1 MNFCVYGASSNAI
14 DQKFLDAAYS
24 LGRAIA
30 SHGHGLVF
38 GGGNSGVMGASAR
51 GADSVEGA
59 YILGIAPTFFNV
71 DGVLYPHCTEFI
83 GPDNMR
89 ERKQLLEERSDGF
102 VIAPGG
108 IGTFDEFFEILTLK
122 QLGRHKKPIAIFNV
136 DGYFDP
142 LLVLLRHTVANEF
155 MNESTLSLFA
165 VVSDTEALLD
175 YMESYEAQER
185 DVTFFKKIDNDSNDE
200 GIGKEAWQKQR

>member
-14 DQKFLDAAYS
+14 DERFLDAAYD

-30 SHGHGLVF
+30 ARGHGLVF
-38 GGGNSGVMGASAR
+38 GGGNAGVMGASAR

-59 YILGIAPTFFNV
+59 HILGIAPTFFNV

-89 ERKQLLEERSDGF
+89 ERKRLLEERSDGF

-122 QLGRHKKPIAIFNV
+122 QLGRHKKPIVIFNV

-142 LLVLLRHTVANEF
+142 LLALMRHTAENEF
-155 MNESTLSLFA
+155 MNESTMSLYA
-165 VVSDTEALLD
+165 VFEDVGEMLD
-175 YMESYEAQER
+175 YLERYEAPHHE
-185 DVTFFKKIDNDSNDE
+185 VSFFKKIEDVLIENDSND
-200 GIGKEAWQKQR
+200 

>member
-30 SHGHGLVF
+30 SRGHGLVF

-71 DGVLYPHCTEFI
+71 DGVLYPNCTEFI

-89 ERKQLLEERSDGF
+89 ERKRLLEERSDGF

-122 QLGRHKKPIAIFNV
+122 QLGRHKKPIVIFNV

-142 LLVLLRHTVANEF
+142 LLTLMRHTAENEF
-155 MNESTLSLFA
+155 MNESTMSLYA
-165 VVSDTEALLD
+165 VFEDIGEMLD
-175 YMESYEAQER
+175 YMESYEAPDHE
-185 DVTFFKKIDNDSNDE
+185 VSFFKKIEDVLVENDSND
-200 GIGKEAWQKQR
+200 

>member
-1 MNFCVYGASSNAI
+1 MNFCIYGASSNAI
-14 DQKFLDAAYS
+14 DEKFLDAAYA
-24 LGRAIA
+24 LGREIA
-30 SHGHGLVF
+30 KRGHGLVF

-59 YILGIAPTFFNV
+59 RILGIAPTFFNV

-83 GPDNMR
+83 SPDNMR
-89 ERKQLLEERSDGF
+89 ERKRLLDESSDGF

-136 DGYFDP
+136 DGYYEP
-142 LLVLLRHTVANEF
+142 LLALLRHTAENEF
-155 MNESTLSLFA
+155 MNESTMALYA
-165 VVSDTEALLD
+165 VFEDIGEMLD
-175 YMESYEAQER
+175 YMEHYEAP
-185 DVTFFKKIDNDSNDE
+185 DHKVSFFKKIEDVLVENDGND
-200 GIGKEAWQKQR
+200 